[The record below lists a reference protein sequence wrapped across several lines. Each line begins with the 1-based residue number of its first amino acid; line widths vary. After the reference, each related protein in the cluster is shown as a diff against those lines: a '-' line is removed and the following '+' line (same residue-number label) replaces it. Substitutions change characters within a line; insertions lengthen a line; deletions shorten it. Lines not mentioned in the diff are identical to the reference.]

1 MTPLRHAGA
10 RHVIRNVGLLQHLAN
25 ELRAEPVGVREVTT
39 GVAPP
44 LEVVEGETVLG
55 VVPDITGKQRN
66 LHALGIELC
75 LHGVAFQLLRIH
87 AAVTVTQC
95 LLLSAGLSPLKTFI
109 LYHDF
114 CHITQ
119 IEQFSSD
126 Q

>member
-95 LLLSAGLSPLKTFI
+95 LLGRLWELYDSSACNSIYDSTCIGIIFPS
-109 LYHDF
+109 
-114 CHITQ
+114 
-119 IEQFSSD
+119 
-126 Q
+126 